1 MYIAM
6 AKNITDKNFA
16 REVKPQQL
24 RQFLNRHTCK
34 HDNTDLFHRYYVKKV
49 FMQEPEDFLYYNLEV
64 YSTEEIVG
72 KINWIQKWT
81 RAEHRTF
88 AERFAAFASA
98 ELIFNTTNQCAIQAF
113 EKGDIFPGLVEA
125 TKLTDKQDEVL
136 EDFIA
141 LVHSELL
148 IRPPPPSPS
157 VKSPLTHTTANS
169 SMPNRSPRTTTT
181 LISTTS
187 SLGSE
192 TIPTKSSAFSINL
205 PTSTQKPCEKS

>member
-1 MYIAM
+1 M

-98 ELIFNTTNQCAIQAF
+98 ELIFNTTNRCAIQAF

-136 EDFIA
+136 KDFIA

-148 IRPPPPSPS
+148 IRPA
-157 VKSPLTHTTANS
+157 SPLTIREIAFDAYDCELKYAESITKDNDYLDLNNIVTRIRDNTNKVLRILDQ
-169 SMPNRSPRTTTT
+169 PPYFYT
-181 LISTTS
+181 
-187 SLGSE
+187 E
-192 TIPTKSSAFSINL
+192 TV
-205 PTSTQKPCEKS
+205 